1 MWFPGRRFLLP
12 GLSVTRQ
19 SRQSAIQVGRPQP
32 FASIVY
38 LIVLGAPPQQ
48 ASQTFLPLSRAS

>member
-1 MWFPGRRFLLP
+1 MGFPERRFLLP

-19 SRQSAIQVGRPQP
+19 SRQSEIQSGRPQP

-38 LIVLGAPPQQ
+38 LIVLGASPQP
-48 ASQTFLPLSRAS
+48 AS